1 MIGENIRK
9 IRIAKGVKATHVAS
23 IISKTTRTYS
33 SIEKGASKVNA
44 EDLKVISKVLQV
56 PVEVFFDNNAT
67 ENYINVL
74 NNF

>member
-1 MIGENIRK
+1 MIGKNVRK
-9 IRIAKGVKATHVAS
+9 IRIAKGVKATHIAS
-23 IISKTTRTYS
+23 VISKTTRTYS
-33 SIEKGASKVNA
+33 SIEKGTSKINA
-44 EDLKVISKVLQV
+44 EDLNIISKVLQV